1 MIQLTHLQKVVD
13 GRTVIDIPELKVA
26 AGEIVALVGPAGS
39 GKRALL
45 ELLTGKARP
54 SLGKVQIGG
63 MEPHA
68 DAQRFSR
75 QVGVQFEEDGL
86 YERQTALE
94 NLTFHCRL
102 HGLPTSRAENVLAS
116 IGLGDHAKMR
126 ADRLA
131 SGMKRRLAFGRAILH
146 SPAVLLLA
154 EPFARCDP
162 ASSALLSD
170 LIRQQALTGSTVL
183 ILASDSANLMG
194 LCTTVYSL
202 EQGRITES
210 YQPQTEQ
217 ARAQTPFKIPV
228 RMEGRVALVNPA
240 DILYAE
246 AEEGRAL
253 LQTQDARLPT
263 QFTIT
268 ELEERLGRS
277 GFFRAHR
284 AYLVNLQHVKE
295 VIPYTR
301 DSFSLRLD
309 DPANTEIPLSKSAA
323 NELKDLLGY

>member
-1 MIQLTHLQKVVD
+1 MIQLTHLQKVID

-45 ELLTGKARP
+45 ELLTGKAQP
-54 SLGKVQIGG
+54 SLGEMRLAGL
-63 MEPHA
+63 EP
-68 DAQRFSR
+68 QSNRQTLSR
-75 QVGVQFEEDGL
+75 QVGVLFEEDGL
-86 YERQTALE
+86 YERQSALE
-94 NLTFHCRL
+94 NLALYCQL
-102 HGLPTSRAENVLAS
+102 YGLPNPRAESMLGS
-116 IGLGDHAKMR
+116 IGLSDHARVR
-126 ADRLA
+126 ADKLA

-146 SPAVLLLA
+146 SPAVLLLS
-154 EPFARCDP
+154 EPFARCDQ
-162 ASSALLSD
+162 ASIALLSN
-170 LIRQQALTGSTVL
+170 LIRQQALAGSAVL
-183 ILASDSANLMG
+183 ILASDNANLMG
-194 LCTTVYSL
+194 LCSMIYTL
-202 EQGRITES
+202 ENGRITAS
-210 YQPQTEQ
+210 YLSQAGQEQ
-217 ARAQTPFKIPV
+217 AQAPFKIPV
-228 RMEGRVALVNPA
+228 RLEGKVALVNPA

-263 QFTIT
+263 QFTIS

-309 DPANTEIPLSKSAA
+309 DPTNTEIPLSKSAA